1 MGGLVCEQEHLLL
14 QSSLRQAGAPDD
26 GTSLDGFVPVWNAV
40 VRDIALEGIADGM
53 GEIEAGVIF
62 ATGPVYASV
71 YGAMWGDA
79 RACVGFCAVIGL
91 GFRRCVTRAGLLF
104 GRLTTRTSSE

>member
-26 GTSLDGFVPVWNAV
+26 GTSLDGFVPVSNAV

-62 ATGPVYASV
+62 ATGPRVCISIL
-71 YGAMWGDA
+71 GDA

-91 GFRRCVTRAGLLF
+91 GFRRCVTRAGLWF